1 MNKFLRVLFVLVI
14 IAMTGAIIFQLFF
27 PSYMGSHSGYGI
39 SVGWQRE
46 IGIWNVAVL
55 VILLAVNLKYD
66 WFYLRAV
73 LIALILGGL
82 GIGTNHFLSYLQY
95 HHSVNAVGAFENYL
109 LVLGWIVGWWL
120 ENFFK
125 KKQFNF
131 SEVIA
136 WLATPC
142 VIINRHYHNRGKHMS
157 KQLKGSL
164 MVITAGIA
172 WGISGVSGQYLMS
185 HGVNVNLLTS
195 LRLILAGTLL
205 TASVF
210 FRQRDKLVQAIQDR
224 KTLVSIALFALFGL
238 VLNQYAYL
246 SAIQYTNAGT
256 ATVLQYVTPVLIL
269 AFVCAKNRRFSN
281 RLRVSGDY
289 HGYCGNFYHRHAWSG
304 DRASHH
310 TYWFVLGP
318 LFQPV
323 TYALY
328 ILLPA
333 KAIEKWGSLI
343 VIGLGLLIG
352 GMVFPI
358 AIQAWKYKL
367 PLTGGNLLALFGLV
381 FIGTVFAYTVFL
393 KGTTMVGAVKG
404 SLLASV
410 EPIASVILTVLIM
423 GDRFFAIDVV
433 GMFLI
438 VLAVI
443 IISLKNLVALKKQE
457 KIQR

>member
-1 MNKFLRVLFVLVI
+1 
-14 IAMTGAIIFQLFF
+14 
-27 PSYMGSHSGYGI
+27 
-39 SVGWQRE
+39 
-46 IGIWNVAVL
+46 
-55 VILLAVNLKYD
+55 
-66 WFYLRAV
+66 
-73 LIALILGGL
+73 
-82 GIGTNHFLSYLQY
+82 
-95 HHSVNAVGAFENYL
+95 
-109 LVLGWIVGWWL
+109 
-120 ENFFK
+120 
-125 KKQFNF
+125 
-131 SEVIA
+131 
-136 WLATPC
+136 
-142 VIINRHYHNRGKHMS
+142 MS

-164 MVITAGIA
+164 MVLVAGIA
-172 WGISGVSGQYLMS
+172 WGFSGVSGQYLMA

-195 LRLILAGTLL
+195 LRLIIAGILL

-210 FRQRDKLVQAIQDR
+210 FRQRDKLVQAIKDR

-246 SAIQYTNAGT
+246 SAIQHTNAGT

-269 AFVCAKNRRFSN
+269 TFVCAKNRRFPM
-281 RLRVSGDY
+281 VSELVAIIMAIAGTFIIAT
-289 HGYCGNFYHRHAWSG
+289 HGQVTELAITPIGWG
-304 DRASHH
+304 
-310 TYWFVLGP
+310 
-318 LFQPV
+318 LFSAV

-343 VIGLGLLIG
+343 VIGLGMLLG
-352 GMVFPI
+352 GLVFPI

-381 FIGTVFAYTVFL
+381 FIGTVFAYTIFL
-393 KGTTMVGAVKG
+393 KGTAMVGAVKG

-410 EPIASVILTVLIM
+410 EPVASVILTVLIM

-433 GMFLI
+433 GMILI

-443 IISLKNLVALKKQE
+443 IISLKNLVALTKE

>member
-1 MNKFLRVLFVLVI
+1 MNKFLRVLFILVI
-14 IAMTGAIIFQLFF
+14 LAMTGAIIFQLFF
-27 PSYMGSHSGYGI
+27 PTYMGSHSGYGI

-109 LVLGWIVGWWL
+109 LD
-120 ENFFK
+120 
-125 KKQFNF
+125 
-131 SEVIA
+131 
-136 WLATPC
+136 
-142 VIINRHYHNRGKHMS
+142 
-157 KQLKGSL
+157 
-164 MVITAGIA
+164 
-172 WGISGVSGQYLMS
+172 
-185 HGVNVNLLTS
+185 GVNVNLLTS

-210 FRQRDKLVQAIQDR
+210 FRQRDKLVQAIKDR

-246 SAIQYTNAGT
+246 SAIHYTNAGT

-269 AFVCAKNRRFSN
+269 AFVCAKNRRFPT
-281 RLRVSGDY
+281 VSELVAIIMAIAGTFIIAT
-289 HGYCGNFYHRHAWSG
+289 HGQVTELAITPIG
-304 DRASHH
+304 
-310 TYWFVLGP
+310 
-318 LFQPV
+318 LFWGLFSAV

-343 VIGLGLLIG
+343 VIGLGMLLG
-352 GMVFPI
+352 GLVFPI
-358 AIQAWKYKL
+358 AIQAWKYEL

-410 EPIASVILTVLIM
+410 EPVASVILTVLIM
-423 GDRFFAIDVV
+423 GDHFFAIDVL
-433 GMFLI
+433 GMILI

-443 IISLKNLVALKKQE
+443 LISLKDLVALKKQE

>member
-1 MNKFLRVLFVLVI
+1 
-14 IAMTGAIIFQLFF
+14 
-27 PSYMGSHSGYGI
+27 
-39 SVGWQRE
+39 
-46 IGIWNVAVL
+46 
-55 VILLAVNLKYD
+55 
-66 WFYLRAV
+66 
-73 LIALILGGL
+73 
-82 GIGTNHFLSYLQY
+82 
-95 HHSVNAVGAFENYL
+95 
-109 LVLGWIVGWWL
+109 
-120 ENFFK
+120 
-125 KKQFNF
+125 
-131 SEVIA
+131 
-136 WLATPC
+136 
-142 VIINRHYHNRGKHMS
+142 MS

-172 WGISGVSGQYLMS
+172 WGISGVSGQYLMA

-210 FRQRDKLVQAIQDR
+210 FRQRDKLVQAIKDK
-224 KTLVSIALFALFGL
+224 KTLVSIVLFALFGL

-246 SAIQYTNAGT
+246 SAIQY
-256 ATVLQYVTPVLIL
+256 VTPVLIL
-269 AFVCAKNRRFSN
+269 AFVCAKNRRFPT
-281 RLRVSGDY
+281 VSELVAIIMAIAGTFIIAT
-289 HGYCGNFYHRHAWSG
+289 HGQVTELAITPIG
-304 DRASHH
+304 
-310 TYWFVLGP
+310 
-318 LFQPV
+318 LFWGLFSAV

-343 VIGLGLLIG
+343 VIGLGMLLG
-352 GMVFPI
+352 GLVFPI
-358 AIQAWKYKL
+358 AIQAWKYEL

-410 EPIASVILTVLIM
+410 EPVASVILTVLIM
-423 GDRFFAIDVV
+423 GDHFFAIDVL
-433 GMFLI
+433 GIILI

-443 IISLKNLVALKKQE
+443 LISLKDLVALKKQE

>member
-1 MNKFLRVLFVLVI
+1 
-14 IAMTGAIIFQLFF
+14 
-27 PSYMGSHSGYGI
+27 
-39 SVGWQRE
+39 
-46 IGIWNVAVL
+46 
-55 VILLAVNLKYD
+55 
-66 WFYLRAV
+66 
-73 LIALILGGL
+73 
-82 GIGTNHFLSYLQY
+82 
-95 HHSVNAVGAFENYL
+95 
-109 LVLGWIVGWWL
+109 
-120 ENFFK
+120 
-125 KKQFNF
+125 
-131 SEVIA
+131 
-136 WLATPC
+136 
-142 VIINRHYHNRGKHMS
+142 MS
-157 KQLKGSL
+157 KTLKGSL

-172 WGISGVSGQYLMS
+172 WGFSGVSGQYLMA

-195 LRLILAGTLL
+195 LRLLLSGILL

-210 FRQRDKLVQAIQDR
+210 FRQRDKLVQAIKDR

-256 ATVLQYVTPVLIL
+256 ATVLQYVTPVIIL
-269 AFVCAKNRRFSN
+269 AFVCAKYRRFPTAE
-281 RLRVSGDY
+281 LVAIILAIVGTFTIAT
-289 HGYCGNFYHRHAWSG
+289 HGQIRELAI
-304 DRASHH
+304 
-310 TYWFVLGP
+310 TPLG
-318 LFQPV
+318 LFWGLFSAV
-323 TYALY
+323 TYAIY

-343 VIGLGLLIG
+343 VIGLGLLLG
-352 GMVFPI
+352 GLIFPI
-358 AIQAWKYKL
+358 VIQAWKYEL
-367 PLTGGNLLALFGLV
+367 PLTSGNLLALFGLV

-393 KGTTMVGAVKG
+393 KGTSMVGAVKG

-423 GDRFFAIDVV
+423 GDHFFAIDVV

>member
-1 MNKFLRVLFVLVI
+1 
-14 IAMTGAIIFQLFF
+14 
-27 PSYMGSHSGYGI
+27 
-39 SVGWQRE
+39 
-46 IGIWNVAVL
+46 
-55 VILLAVNLKYD
+55 
-66 WFYLRAV
+66 
-73 LIALILGGL
+73 
-82 GIGTNHFLSYLQY
+82 
-95 HHSVNAVGAFENYL
+95 
-109 LVLGWIVGWWL
+109 
-120 ENFFK
+120 
-125 KKQFNF
+125 
-131 SEVIA
+131 
-136 WLATPC
+136 
-142 VIINRHYHNRGKHMS
+142 MS

-164 MVITAGIA
+164 MVLTAGIA
-172 WGISGVSGQYLMS
+172 WGFSGVSGQYLMA

-195 LRLILAGTLL
+195 LRLLLSGILL

-210 FRQRDKLVQAIQDR
+210 FRQRDKLVQAIKDR

-256 ATVLQYVTPVLIL
+256 ATVLQYVTPVIIL
-269 AFVCAKNRRFSN
+269 AFVCAKYRRLPTAIIMAIVGTFTIATHGQIRELAITPLGLFWGLFS
-281 RLRVSGDY
+281 
-289 HGYCGNFYHRHAWSG
+289 A
-304 DRASHH
+304 
-310 TYWFVLGP
+310 
-318 LFQPV
+318 V

-343 VIGLGLLIG
+343 VIGLGLLLG
-352 GMVFPI
+352 GLIFPI

-367 PLTGGNLLALFGLV
+367 SLTGGNLLALFGLV

-410 EPIASVILTVLIM
+410 EPVASVILTVLIM
-423 GDRFFAIDVV
+423 GDRFFAIDVL
-433 GMFLI
+433 GMILI
-438 VLAVI
+438 ILAVI

>member
-1 MNKFLRVLFVLVI
+1 
-14 IAMTGAIIFQLFF
+14 
-27 PSYMGSHSGYGI
+27 
-39 SVGWQRE
+39 
-46 IGIWNVAVL
+46 
-55 VILLAVNLKYD
+55 
-66 WFYLRAV
+66 
-73 LIALILGGL
+73 
-82 GIGTNHFLSYLQY
+82 
-95 HHSVNAVGAFENYL
+95 
-109 LVLGWIVGWWL
+109 
-120 ENFFK
+120 
-125 KKQFNF
+125 
-131 SEVIA
+131 
-136 WLATPC
+136 
-142 VIINRHYHNRGKHMS
+142 MS
-157 KQLKGSL
+157 KTLKGSL

-172 WGISGVSGQYLMS
+172 WGFSGVSGQYLMA

-195 LRLILAGTLL
+195 LRLLLSGILL

-210 FRQRDKLVQAIQDR
+210 FRQRDKLVQAIKDR

-256 ATVLQYVTPVLIL
+256 ATVLQYVTPVIIL
-269 AFVCAKNRRFSN
+269 AFVCAKYRRFPTAAE
-281 RLRVSGDY
+281 LVAIIMAIVGTFTIAT
-289 HGYCGNFYHRHAWSG
+289 HGQIRELAI
-304 DRASHH
+304 
-310 TYWFVLGP
+310 TPLG
-318 LFQPV
+318 LFWGLFSAV
-323 TYALY
+323 TYAIY

-343 VIGLGLLIG
+343 VIGLGLLI
-352 GMVFPI
+352 FPI

>member
-1 MNKFLRVLFVLVI
+1 
-14 IAMTGAIIFQLFF
+14 
-27 PSYMGSHSGYGI
+27 
-39 SVGWQRE
+39 
-46 IGIWNVAVL
+46 
-55 VILLAVNLKYD
+55 
-66 WFYLRAV
+66 
-73 LIALILGGL
+73 
-82 GIGTNHFLSYLQY
+82 
-95 HHSVNAVGAFENYL
+95 
-109 LVLGWIVGWWL
+109 
-120 ENFFK
+120 
-125 KKQFNF
+125 
-131 SEVIA
+131 
-136 WLATPC
+136 
-142 VIINRHYHNRGKHMS
+142 MS

-164 MVITAGIA
+164 MVLTAGIA
-172 WGISGVSGQYLMS
+172 WGFSGVSGQYLMA

-195 LRLILAGTLL
+195 LRLLLSGILL

-210 FRQRDKLVQAIQDR
+210 FRQRDKLVQAIKDR

-256 ATVLQYVTPVLIL
+256 ATVLQYVTPVIIL
-269 AFVCAKNRRFSN
+269 AFVCAKYRRFPTAAE
-281 RLRVSGDY
+281 LVAIIMAIVGTFTIAT
-289 HGYCGNFYHRHAWSG
+289 HGQIRELAI
-304 DRASHH
+304 
-310 TYWFVLGP
+310 TPLG
-318 LFQPV
+318 LFWGLFSAV

-343 VIGLGLLIG
+343 VIGLGLLI
-352 GMVFPI
+352 V
-358 AIQAWKYKL
+358 IQAWKYKL

-433 GMFLI
+433 GMILI

>member
-1 MNKFLRVLFVLVI
+1 
-14 IAMTGAIIFQLFF
+14 
-27 PSYMGSHSGYGI
+27 
-39 SVGWQRE
+39 
-46 IGIWNVAVL
+46 
-55 VILLAVNLKYD
+55 
-66 WFYLRAV
+66 
-73 LIALILGGL
+73 
-82 GIGTNHFLSYLQY
+82 
-95 HHSVNAVGAFENYL
+95 
-109 LVLGWIVGWWL
+109 
-120 ENFFK
+120 
-125 KKQFNF
+125 
-131 SEVIA
+131 
-136 WLATPC
+136 
-142 VIINRHYHNRGKHMS
+142 MS

-172 WGISGVSGQYLMS
+172 WGISGVSGQYLMA

-210 FRQRDKLVQAIQDR
+210 FRQRDKLVQAIKDK
-224 KTLVSIALFALFGL
+224 KTLVSIVLFALFGL

-269 AFVCAKNRRFSN
+269 AFVCAKNRRFPT
-281 RLRVSGDY
+281 VSELVAIIMAIAGTFIIATLAITPI
-289 HGYCGNFYHRHAWSG
+289 G
-304 DRASHH
+304 
-310 TYWFVLGP
+310 
-318 LFQPV
+318 LFWGLFSAV

-343 VIGLGLLIG
+343 VIGLGMLLG
-352 GMVFPI
+352 GLVFPI
-358 AIQAWKYKL
+358 AIQAWKYEL
-367 PLTGGNLLALFGLV
+367 PLTGGNLLALFGLI

-410 EPIASVILTVLIM
+410 EPVASVILTVLIM
-423 GDRFFAIDVV
+423 GDHFFAIDVL
-433 GMFLI
+433 GMILI

-443 IISLKNLVALKKQE
+443 LISLKDLVALKKQE

>member
-1 MNKFLRVLFVLVI
+1 
-14 IAMTGAIIFQLFF
+14 
-27 PSYMGSHSGYGI
+27 
-39 SVGWQRE
+39 
-46 IGIWNVAVL
+46 
-55 VILLAVNLKYD
+55 
-66 WFYLRAV
+66 
-73 LIALILGGL
+73 
-82 GIGTNHFLSYLQY
+82 
-95 HHSVNAVGAFENYL
+95 
-109 LVLGWIVGWWL
+109 
-120 ENFFK
+120 
-125 KKQFNF
+125 
-131 SEVIA
+131 
-136 WLATPC
+136 
-142 VIINRHYHNRGKHMS
+142 MS

-164 MVITAGIA
+164 MVLTAGIA
-172 WGISGVSGQYLMS
+172 WGFSGVSGQYLMA

-195 LRLILAGTLL
+195 LRLLLSGILL

-210 FRQRDKLVQAIQDR
+210 FRQRDKLVQAIKDR

-256 ATVLQYVTPVLIL
+256 ATVF
-269 AFVCAKNRRFSN
+269 AVCHPSYHPGFCMCKYRRFPTAAE
-281 RLRVSGDY
+281 LVAIIMAIVGTFTIAT
-289 HGYCGNFYHRHAWSG
+289 HGQIRELAI
-304 DRASHH
+304 
-310 TYWFVLGP
+310 TPLG
-318 LFQPV
+318 LFWGLFSAV
-323 TYALY
+323 TYAIY

-352 GMVFPI
+352 GLIFPI
-358 AIQAWKYKL
+358 VIQAWKYKL